1 MGLFRRKKKKR
12 ICVVG
17 LDGVPY
23 SLLRRFTRDG
33 TTPALAEIINKG
45 TLSKMSVT
53 LPEISSVS
61 WSSFMTG
68 ANPGTH
74 GIFGFIDI
82 KENSY
87 KMSFP
92 SFKDLKTGTFWD
104 KLAKKGKRC
113 IVINQPSTYP
123 ARPING
129 VLISGFVAI
138 DINKAVVPLTY
149 KEKLQSM
156 GYQIDIDT
164 QRAREDYHF
173 LFKELDKTTK
183 GREKAVDFLWDK
195 EDWDYFQ
202 VVITGTDRLHH
213 FLWDALLEEG
223 HPYHQNFLDYY
234 KKIDNFVKRIFDRFE
249 EETKRDNSQGEFFML
264 SDHGF
269 TLIKK
274 EVYLNRWLEEQ
285 GYLAFSSPNPES
297 IADITD
303 RTKAFALD
311 PSRIY
316 FNLKGKYP
324 NGSVDKS
331 EAQLLKEDIRTK
343 LEGLTLDGEKVIK
356 KVFSK
361 EEIYSGP
368 YTEQGP
374 DIVVLSNPGF
384 DLKGSVS
391 KKEVFGKTKLAGMHT
406 YDDAFFYSLEKPK
419 DDLCITDLADIIMKK
434 FE

>member
-1 MGLFRRKKKKR
+1 MAFFKKKKKKR

-33 TTPALAEIINKG
+33 TMPALGEIINKG
-45 TLSKMSVT
+45 TLSKMRVT

-68 ANPGTH
+68 VNPGTH
-74 GIFGFIDI
+74 GIFGFTDI

-92 SFKDLKTGTFWD
+92 SFNDLKAETFWD
-104 KLAKKGKRC
+104 RLAKKGKRC
-113 IVINQPSTYP
+113 VVINQPSTYP

-164 QRAREDYHF
+164 QRAREDHHF

-183 GREKAVDFLWDK
+183 GREKAVDFFWEK

-213 FLWDALLEEG
+213 FLWDALLEEE
-223 HPYHQNFLDYY
+223 HPYHRQFIDYY
-234 KKIDNFVKRIFDRFE
+234 RKIDNFLKKIFDRFE
-249 EETKRDNSQGEFFML
+249 EETKGDSSQGEIFML

-285 GYLAFSSPNPES
+285 RYLAFSSPNPES
-297 IADITD
+297 VADITD

-316 FNLKGKYP
+316 LNLKGKYP

-331 EAQLLKEDIRTK
+331 EVQLLKQEIITK
-343 LEGLTLDGEKVIK
+343 LEGLTLDGEKVIN
-356 KVFSK
+356 KVFAK

-368 YTEQGP
+368 YMGQGP
-374 DIVVLSNPGF
+374 DLVVLSNPGF

-391 KKEVFGKTKLAGMHT
+391 KKEVFGKTKLSGMHT
-406 YDDAFFYSLEKPK
+406 YDDAFFYSTEKPK
-419 DDLCITDLADIIMKK
+419 DDLCITDLAEIIMKK